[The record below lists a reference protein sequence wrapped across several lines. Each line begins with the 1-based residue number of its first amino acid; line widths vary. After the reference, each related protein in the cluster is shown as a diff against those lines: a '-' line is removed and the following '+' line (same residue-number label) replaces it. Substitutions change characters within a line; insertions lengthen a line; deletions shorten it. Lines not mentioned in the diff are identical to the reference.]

1 MSKQM
6 NVAIEKLLK
15 VKIDPK
21 SDPRRDFRVEFNCDN
36 YKIANLIQDIIYT
49 LPYEITSEAVLIKC
63 SECYGE
69 LLSMHEV
76 CEDCNKFFTKESEVA

>member
-1 MSKQM
+1 MKKQV
-6 NVAIEKLLK
+6 NVAIEKLLRT
-15 VKIDPK
+15 KIDSK
-21 SDPRRDFRVEFNCDN
+21 LDPRRNYTVEFDCDN
-36 YKIANLIQDIIYT
+36 YNIANLIQDIIYT
-49 LPYEITSEAVLIKC
+49 LPYQITSEAILIRC